1 MSESITPLIIAS
13 YNGFVSICRILIT
26 IGHADVN
33 QQDNTQKS
41 ALLLASYA
49 GHIDV
54 MAELIEHGASLNTLD
69 QYGWSSLMLA
79 AYAGKLE
86 ACKLLLAQ
94 GADPHI
100 KTANGKNARSLSW
113 DAGHKYISV
122 YISKFLTRA
131 NNGSS
136 SSTGPGSSMSPRTL
150 IPQMLPQ
157 VTRSPSRKTHSP
169 APSLPS
175 VPEEGIEEGH
185 IGTQRSF
192 SAQNSTISRQ
202 SMLSPRI
209 NARRPLP
216 IVATPVST
224 MRLGEEEPVSPI
236 PTAVASGRLSTI
248 FNSPNES
255 DINSLEDCG
264 QNEVSSA
271 SASELASAS
280 QACDRSGIVPTMLP
294 MEASATNAPEN
305 DKQTQRASAIQ
316 AMKPTQ
322 IYKIIRRRIV
332 PRYGSRQLHF
342 SPEDQPETAIP
353 HVRIQGPSCNSLSER
368 IKETD
373 MEDSLNRRVLRQQQ
387 STEQSR
393 NRTWTFLSLIV
404 SCCCPAKVFPRTWS
418 KDRRQNWR
426 EKLTLGV
433 MVAGLSLAF
442 GLLILGLPLITCR
455 PRSIHNVSLSGFAK
469 LYGNSSQGVDSGQLM
484 AIRGSV
490 YNVGSIF
497 LDGRHPSA
505 AGSNTQ
511 GSLNSFVD
519 AHFGAD
525 ISYLF
530 VPMELV
536 NTCDLFGAASNF
548 GKCSPSSVNHCH
560 QMQTSQ
566 YLLQNIIRR
575 DIRIAFRWI
584 DIQDMTSQGRSI
596 FVYDGSVFEVTDYLA
611 QAANTS
617 ITVAEKTRM
626 DWIRGLVG
634 KDATLMVQRQADR
647 KNLSNC
653 FQGFFKLGELSGQT
667 TGCITSIVIDIL
679 TLSIL
684 MLITTMRLA
693 SALVYQWI
701 FSKPLPESGKGS
713 SDLAPSTEANSES
726 HVLMLVTCRAD
737 DTKDHIKA
745 TLDALALSDYDDNRK
760 LLMVITDATV
770 DSIGNLGRA
779 SQSCLNLMDSLSTSE
794 SEKRKELGVNLGPEP
809 DTDPIPIDGIQR
821 SNDEPTLDDMK
832 IHSGHYTVDS
842 RRVPYILIIRP
853 SRHFSQ
859 TNNGDWQKKRL
870 VIRWLYRICFNKPMS
885 AFEFTLFEK
894 VRTLNRHGP
903 GLFDLLLTT
912 KVGSMCGQQTIRHM
926 VDALEHNERVLG
938 VSGHCL
944 INNGT
949 QNWVTRIQDYENH
962 LSMQFSS
969 TFESMLGAIQCLPSQ
984 LSLIRIK
991 IKRPVEYQSSNK
1003 KLSKRPSGDASVISS
1018 SDDEGDDNE
1027 YGPRGGNGMVAKP
1040 RKSVD
1045 SGQFQYCIP
1054 ILVHP
1059 EVVSSFVGHKTRT
1072 THEQAVVQDEGESR
1086 YLTGLLHKSF
1096 PDRRVMYLPHA
1107 TYSIAA
1113 TSDFWAYIEGQR
1125 RIMISS
1131 FHSVWIQIW
1140 SQDLRGIFCCSINF
1154 LAFLEWIY
1162 LVLLPA
1168 VVVMSWI
1175 VVVVLVVG
1183 SVTDV
1188 GALYSLPTVLAL
1200 VLLLSVTVPQ
1210 PVMGICLGRR
1220 SFMLNLVGVCLLL
1233 ITTPFK
1239 CLTIAVYA
1247 YRLYEPDSSTLEDSE
1262 PSTIQPLQEVVTR
1275 SASHRTLRHWAEWS
1289 LMSRMDQEQTLEQQ
1303 KLKKHD
1309 TLKQK
1314 WTEVF
1319 EDPNLNLES
1328 LKARAISQDSNLG
1341 RDGIRS
1347 VCWKVYLSC
1356 LPSLEIS
1363 TWRFAMEKER
1373 ESYVELRKKYIRA
1386 IGGDEGPEPDLE
1398 VNNPLSLAED
1408 SPWQQF
1414 FVDTELRKIIK
1425 QDVDRTLPDND
1436 YFRSE
1441 KVQEQLNDILF
1452 IYCKIN
1458 HDVSYRQGMH
1468 ELVAYI
1474 LWVVSSES
1482 LDINSEPE
1490 IKSDLSLEVMKTVLD
1505 SNYIEHDTFALFS
1518 SLMSRAK
1525 PWYEFSDEGGASR
1538 RPKPNMNSNTLPF
1551 GRSETPE
1558 PPAGK
1563 QTPVIEWSMKIFHY
1577 LERVDNELFL
1587 HLKSLEIQPQLF
1599 GIRWFRLLFGREFP
1613 MEDALILWDGIFAKD
1628 PSLNICI
1635 FIGLALLLRIKDD
1648 LLQEDFAGCLH
1659 KLMRYP
1665 PVKDV
1670 QLFISQA
1677 LSLQRMPNAA
1687 GGQEV
1692 IRQNYAL
1699 AGKPLPALPPLGAD
1713 ADQGSH
1719 NHQQQYKRDG
1729 SSSPYTRQ
1737 SNQLHY
1743 NQPGHNDQSKS
1754 QILSFPGNG
1763 GFAQHLPPAALD
1775 AIKPVAE
1782 GFVHA
1787 TKNVLESKGG
1797 AALNKAINDMKKNT
1811 QSYIRKVNAPVPATP
1826 SSSFPPML
1834 DQVISSSGRVTP
1846 SSQPVH
1852 HPPKHQGASNNDTNS
1867 SSSNNNSSGSVGHSP
1882 DNQFQVQLGQIV
1894 AKALAILEAEFVS
1907 PANSDDSSKVK
1918 GKDETNE
1925 VRAPSKAALAA
1936 ISGLEHVRDVLLGST
1951 RDVDPLVIE
1960 SGMLESSA
1968 IAATSHIN
1976 TRDAA
1981 QSGTKIAPS
1990 PLNPSS
1996 NSQTL
2001 GTSPVSQRKPINA
2014 VAVTAKTISP
2024 SSTIISSSPVRSSI
2038 EIPRDARTPSRTSN
2052 YTTGAAAIS
2061 SEHEH
2066 PVTERYVPTPP
2077 PPVPTPKPFS
2087 FDDLIEDTIPTTA
2100 RSTSPLPGS
2109 KGAGSS
2115 ALASKV
2121 KSPRSSLANS
2131 QFSWMLSDEGT
2142 ATSTGSTAATS
2153 FSTHSPVSKSDL
2165 FSSSIAS
2172 PSHRVKIDPLAGSIS
2187 KPGGS
2192 GMPVT
2197 GSGLTSISNQQLQ
2210 EDDPLR
2216 L

>member
-1 MSESITPLIIAS
+1 
-13 YNGFVSICRILIT
+13 
-26 IGHADVN
+26 
-33 QQDNTQKS
+33 
-41 ALLLASYA
+41 
-49 GHIDV
+49 
-54 MAELIEHGASLNTLD
+54 
-69 QYGWSSLMLA
+69 
-79 AYAGKLE
+79 
-86 ACKLLLAQ
+86 
-94 GADPHI
+94 
-100 KTANGKNARSLSW
+100 
-113 DAGHKYISV
+113 
-122 YISKFLTRA
+122 
-131 NNGSS
+131 
-136 SSTGPGSSMSPRTL
+136 
-150 IPQMLPQ
+150 
-157 VTRSPSRKTHSP
+157 
-169 APSLPS
+169 
-175 VPEEGIEEGH
+175 
-185 IGTQRSF
+185 
-192 SAQNSTISRQ
+192 
-202 SMLSPRI
+202 
-209 NARRPLP
+209 
-216 IVATPVST
+216 
-224 MRLGEEEPVSPI
+224 
-236 PTAVASGRLSTI
+236 
-248 FNSPNES
+248 
-255 DINSLEDCG
+255 
-264 QNEVSSA
+264 
-271 SASELASAS
+271 
-280 QACDRSGIVPTMLP
+280 
-294 MEASATNAPEN
+294 
-305 DKQTQRASAIQ
+305 
-316 AMKPTQ
+316 
-322 IYKIIRRRIV
+322 
-332 PRYGSRQLHF
+332 
-342 SPEDQPETAIP
+342 
-353 HVRIQGPSCNSLSER
+353 
-368 IKETD
+368 
-373 MEDSLNRRVLRQQQ
+373 
-387 STEQSR
+387 
-393 NRTWTFLSLIV
+393 
-404 SCCCPAKVFPRTWS
+404 
-418 KDRRQNWR
+418 
-426 EKLTLGV
+426 
-433 MVAGLSLAF
+433 
-442 GLLILGLPLITCR
+442 
-455 PRSIHNVSLSGFAK
+455 
-469 LYGNSSQGVDSGQLM
+469 
-484 AIRGSV
+484 
-490 YNVGSIF
+490 
-497 LDGRHPSA
+497 
-505 AGSNTQ
+505 
-511 GSLNSFVD
+511 
-519 AHFGAD
+519 
-525 ISYLF
+525 
-530 VPMELV
+530 
-536 NTCDLFGAASNF
+536 
-548 GKCSPSSVNHCH
+548 
-560 QMQTSQ
+560 
-566 YLLQNIIRR
+566 
-575 DIRIAFRWI
+575 
-584 DIQDMTSQGRSI
+584 
-596 FVYDGSVFEVTDYLA
+596 
-611 QAANTS
+611 
-617 ITVAEKTRM
+617 
-626 DWIRGLVG
+626 
-634 KDATLMVQRQADR
+634 
-647 KNLSNC
+647 
-653 FQGFFKLGELSGQT
+653 
-667 TGCITSIVIDIL
+667 
-679 TLSIL
+679 
-684 MLITTMRLA
+684 MRLA
-693 SALVYQWI
+693 SALIYQWI
-701 FSKPLPESGKGS
+701 FLKPLPESGKGS
-713 SDLAPSTEANSES
+713 SDLAHSAEANSRS

-760 LLMVITDATV
+760 LLMVITDDTV

-779 SQSCLNLMDSLSTSE
+779 SQSCLDLMDSLSTSG
-794 SEKRKELGVNLGPEP
+794 SEKRKEFGVNLGPEP
-809 DTDPIPIDGIQR
+809 DTDPISIAGIQR
-821 SNDEPTLDDMK
+821 SNDGPTLD
-832 IHSGHYTVDS
+832 
-842 RRVPYILIIRP
+842 
-853 SRHFSQ
+853 
-859 TNNGDWQKKRL
+859 
-870 VIRWLYRICFNKPMS
+870 
-885 AFEFTLFEK
+885 
-894 VRTLNRHGP
+894 VRTLNCHGP
-903 GLFDLLLTT
+903 GLFDLLLMT
-912 KVGSMCGQQTIRHM
+912 KVGSVCGQQTIRHM
-926 VDALEHNERVLG
+926 VGALEHNERVLG

-949 QNWVTRIQDYENH
+949 QNWVTRVQDYENH

-969 TFESMLGAIQCLPSQ
+969 TFESMLGAIQCLPSE

-991 IKRPVEYQSSNK
+991 IKRSVEYQSSNE
-1003 KLSKRPSGDASVISS
+1003 KLSERPSDDAPAISS
-1018 SDDEGDDNE
+1018 LGDEGDDNE
-1027 YGPRGGNGMVAKP
+1027 YGPRGSSGMVAKP

-1045 SGQFQYCIP
+1045 SGRLQYCIP

-1059 EVVSSFVGHKTRT
+1059 EVVFSFVGHKTRT

-1086 YLTGLLHKSF
+1086 YLTGLLHKAF
-1096 PDRRVMYLPHA
+1096 PDRRVMYLSHA
-1107 TYSIAA
+1107 TYSIAV
-1113 TSDFWAYIEGQR
+1113 TPDFWAYIEGQR
-1125 RIMISS
+1125 RIMI
-1131 FHSVWIQIW
+1131 
-1140 SQDLRGIFCCSINF
+1140 
-1154 LAFLEWIY
+1154 
-1162 LVLLPA
+1162 
-1168 VVVMSWI
+1168 
-1175 VVVVLVVG
+1175 
-1183 SVTDV
+1183 
-1188 GALYSLPTVLAL
+1188 
-1200 VLLLSVTVPQ
+1200 
-1210 PVMGICLGRR
+1210 
-1220 SFMLNLVGVCLLL
+1220 
-1233 ITTPFK
+1233 K
-1239 CLTIAVYA
+1239 
-1247 YRLYEPDSSTLEDSE
+1247 PDSSTLEDSE
-1262 PSTIQPLQEVVTR
+1262 TSAIQPLQGVVTR

-1289 LMSRMDQEQTLEQQ
+1289 SASRVDREPTLEQQ

-1328 LKARAISQDSNLG
+1328 LKARAISQHSNLG

-1347 VCWKVYLSC
+1347 VCWKAYLSC
-1356 LPSLEIS
+1356 LPSVEIS
-1363 TWRFAMEKER
+1363 TWPLAMEKER

-1386 IGGDEGPEPDLE
+1386 IGGDEGSEPDLE

-1414 FVDTELRKIIK
+1414 FVDSELRKIIK

-1490 IKSDLSLEVMKTVLD
+1490 ITSDSSLEIMKTVLD

-1538 RPKPNMNSNTLPF
+1538 RLKSNMNNNTLPF

-1635 FIGLALLLRIKDD
+1635 FIGLALLLQIRDD

-1699 AGKPLPALPPLGAD
+1699 AGKPLPALPLLGAD

-1729 SSSPYTRQ
+1729 SSSPYARQ

-1743 NQPGHNDQSKS
+1743 SQPGHNDQSKS
-1754 QILSFPGNG
+1754 QILSFPSNG

-1811 QSYIRKVNAPVPATP
+1811 QSYIRKVNAPVPASP

-1852 HPPKHQGASNNDTNS
+1852 HPPKHQGASNNGINS
-1867 SSSNNNSSGSVGHSP
+1867 SGSGNNSRGSVGHSP
-1882 DNQFQVQLGQIV
+1882 DNQSQVQLGQII
-1894 AKALAILEAEFVS
+1894 AKALTILEAEFVS

-1918 GKDETNE
+1918 GKIETNE
-1925 VRAPSKAALAA
+1925 VKAPSKAALAA

-1960 SGMLESSA
+1960 SGMLESPA

-1996 NSQTL
+1996 DSQTL
-2001 GTSPVSQRKPINA
+2001 GTSPVTQRKPII
-2014 VAVTAKTISP
+2014 AVTAKTISP

-2061 SEHEH
+2061 SEHEP

-2087 FDDLIEDTIPTTA
+2087 FDDLIEDTIPTTT

-2109 KGAGSS
+2109 KGTGSS
-2115 ALASKV
+2115 ASTSKV

-2142 ATSTGSTAATS
+2142 ATSIGSTAATS

-2187 KPGGS
+2187 KPGGPGIS
-2192 GMPVT
+2192 VT

>member
-1 MSESITPLIIAS
+1 MEPGGFHGQGFSAGSDPDDSSFLETSSSTTTTATSTRRYSVAGVIRSIFHAVLVQDTEHLNHVLTSLSLDPNRIRDREGKTMLMVAATENKHHVLRYLLTLPTIDVDLQDEEGETALYQAAAAGSTECVQLLLLAGASASQGNEESITPLIIAS

-49 GHIDV
+49 GHADV
-54 MAELIEHGASLNTLD
+54 MAELVEHGASLNTLD

-86 ACKLLLAQ
+86 ACKLLLTQ

-113 DAGHKYISV
+113 DAGHKSISV
-122 YISKFLTRA
+122 FISKFLTRA

-136 SSTGPGSSMSPRTL
+136 SSSGPGSSMSSRTL

-157 VTRSPSRKTHSP
+157 APRSPSRRTHSP

-185 IGTQRSF
+185 FGTQRSF

-209 NARRPLP
+209 NARRPPP
-216 IVATPVST
+216 IVATPVSA
-224 MRLGEEEPVSPI
+224 MRLDEEEPVSPI

-255 DINSLEDCG
+255 DINSLEDCD
-264 QNEVSSA
+264 QNEASSA
-271 SASELASAS
+271 SASASAS
-280 QACDRSGIVPTMLP
+280 ASLARERSRSIPTILPTEVP
-294 MEASATNAPEN
+294 ATNTPEN
-305 DKQTQRASAIQ
+305 DKLMQQAKTTQTRTIQ

-322 IYKIIRRRIV
+322 VYKISRQGII
-332 PRYGSRQLHF
+332 PRYGSRQLYF
-342 SPEDQPETAIP
+342 SPEDQPETAVP
-353 HVRIQGPSCNSLSER
+353 HVRIQGRPSNSLSER
-368 IKETD
+368 VKEMD
-373 MEDSLNRRVLRQQQ
+373 MEDSLDRRVLRHQLL
-387 STEQSR
+387 TEQSR
-393 NRTWTFLSLIV
+393 NRVWAFLSLMV
-404 SCCCPAKVFPRTWS
+404 TCCCPAKVFPRTWT

-426 EKLTLGV
+426 ERLTLGV

-442 GLLILGLPLITCR
+442 GFLVLGLPLVTCR
-455 PRSIHNVSLSGFAK
+455 SRSIQNVSLSGFATH
-469 LYGNSSQGVDSGQLM
+469 YGNSSQGVDSGQLM

-490 YNVGSIF
+490 YNVEAIF
-497 LDGRHPSA
+497 LDGRHPSV

-519 AHFGAD
+519 AHFGTD
-525 ISYLF
+525 ISSLF

-536 NTCDLFGAASNF
+536 NTCELFGAATNF

-566 YLLQNIIRR
+566 YLLQDIARR
-575 DIRIAFRWI
+575 DIRITFQWI
-584 DIQDMTSQGRSI
+584 DIQEMASQGRSI

-617 ITVAEKTRM
+617 ITFAEKTRM

-634 KDATLMVQRQADR
+634 KDATPMVQRQSDR
-647 KNLSNC
+647 QNLSNC

-667 TGCITSIVIDIL
+667 TGCLASIVIDIL

-684 MLITTMRLA
+684 MLITIMRLA

-713 SDLAPSTEANSES
+713 DLASSTEANSKS
-726 HVLMLVTCRAD
+726 HVLMLVTCRAN
-737 DTKDHIKA
+737 DTKENIKA
-745 TLDALALSDYDDNRK
+745 TLDALALADYDDNRK

-770 DSIGNLGRA
+770 DGTGNLSQA
-779 SQSCLNLMDSLSTSE
+779 SQSCLSFMDSLSTSG
-794 SEKRKELGVNLGPEP
+794 SEKRKELGVSLGPEP
-809 DTDPIPIDGIQR
+809 DIDPISIDGIQR
-821 SNDEPTLDDMK
+821 SNDEPTMDGAR
-832 IHSGHYTVDS
+832 IHSGHYIVDS
-842 RRVPYILIIRP
+842 RRVPYILIIHP
-853 SRHFSQ
+853 SQQFSQ
-859 TNNGDWQKKRL
+859 TNNGAWQKKRL
-870 VIRWLYRICFNKPMS
+870 VIRWLYRICFNKPIS
-885 AFEFTLFEK
+885 ALEFTLFEK
-894 VRTLNRHGP
+894 VRRLNHHGP

-912 KVGSMCGQQTIRHM
+912 KIGSVCGRRSMRRM
-926 VDALEHNERVLG
+926 VDVLERNERVLG

-969 TFESMLGAIQCLPSQ
+969 TFESTLGAIQCLPSQ
-984 LSLIRIK
+984 FSLIRIK
-991 IKRPVEYQSSNK
+991 IKRSVEYQGSNNR
-1003 KLSKRPSGDASVISS
+1003 LSKRPSGDASAISS
-1018 SDDEGDDNE
+1018 SDDDGDDNE
-1027 YGPRGGNGMVAKP
+1027 YGAGGGSGMVAK
-1040 RKSVD
+1040 RRRSVD
-1045 SGQFQYCIP
+1045 SERFQYCIP
-1054 ILVHP
+1054 VLAHP

-1072 THEQAVVQDEGESR
+1072 THEQAVVQDEES
-1086 YLTGLLHKSF
+1086 
-1096 PDRRVMYLPHA
+1096 
-1107 TYSIAA
+1107 
-1113 TSDFWAYIEGQR
+1113 
-1125 RIMISS
+1125 
-1131 FHSVWIQIW
+1131 
-1140 SQDLRGIFCCSINF
+1140 
-1154 LAFLEWIY
+1154 
-1162 LVLLPA
+1162 
-1168 VVVMSWI
+1168 
-1175 VVVVLVVG
+1175 
-1183 SVTDV
+1183 
-1188 GALYSLPTVLAL
+1188 
-1200 VLLLSVTVPQ
+1200 
-1210 PVMGICLGRR
+1210 
-1220 SFMLNLVGVCLLL
+1220 
-1233 ITTPFK
+1233 
-1239 CLTIAVYA
+1239 
-1247 YRLYEPDSSTLEDSE
+1247 DSSTFENPAVNKIEDPE

-1289 LMSRMDQEQTLEQQ
+1289 SMNRMEQEPKQEQQRLE
-1303 KLKKHD
+1303 
-1309 TLKQK
+1309 QK

-1328 LKARAISQDSNLG
+1328 LKARAISQHSNLG

-1363 TWRFAMEKER
+1363 TWPFAMTKER
-1373 ESYVELRKKYIRA
+1373 ESYVGLRKKYIRA
-1386 IGGDEGPEPDLE
+1386 IGSDEGPEPDLE

-1414 FVDTELRKIIK
+1414 FVDSELRKIIK

-1468 ELVAYI
+1468 ELVAHI

-1482 LDINSEPE
+1482 LDVNSEPG
-1490 IKSDLSLEVMKTVLD
+1490 ITSYSSLEVMKTVLD

-1538 RPKPNMNSNTLPF
+1538 RLKPNMNSHTQPF
-1551 GRSETPE
+1551 GRSEAPE

-1563 QTPVIEWSMKIFHY
+1563 QTPVIEWSMKIFRY
-1577 LERVDNELFL
+1577 LERVDNELFV

-1613 MEDALILWDGIFAKD
+1613 MDDVLSLWDGIFAKD

-1635 FIGLALLLRIKDD
+1635 FIGLALLLRIRDD

-1687 GGQEV
+1687 GGQEI
-1692 IRQNYAL
+1692 IRQNYTL

-1719 NHQQQYKRDG
+1719 NHQQQYNRDG
-1729 SSSPYTRQ
+1729 SPSPYARQ
-1737 SNQLHY
+1737 SNHQQQHY
-1743 NQPGHNDQSKS
+1743 SQPGHNDQSKS

-1763 GFAQHLPPAALD
+1763 GFVQHLPPAALD

-1811 QSYIRKVNAPVPATP
+1811 QSYIRKVNAPVPTSPTP
-1826 SSSFPPML
+1826 SFPPMF
-1834 DQVISSSGRVTP
+1834 DQAISSGGRLIA

-1852 HPPKHQGASNNDTNS
+1852 HPPKHQGTSSNGVSSNS
-1867 SSSNNNSSGSVGHSP
+1867 SGNNSGGSVGHSP

-1894 AKALAILEAEFVS
+1894 AKALVILEAELVS

-1918 GKDETNE
+1918 EKSETAE
-1925 VRAPSKAALAA
+1925 ARIPSKAALAA
-1936 ISGLEHVRDVLLGST
+1936 ISGLEHVRDVLLGSA

-1960 SGMLESSA
+1960 SGMLESPA
-1968 IAATSHIN
+1968 ITATSDIN

-1981 QSGTKIAPS
+1981 QSGAKIPPS
-1990 PLNPSS
+1990 ALKPSS
-1996 NSQTL
+1996 DSQTL
-2001 GTSPVSQRKPINA
+2001 GTSPATQRKPINA

-2024 SSTIISSSPVRSSI
+2024 GPVVSSSPVRSSF
-2038 EIPRDARTPSRTSN
+2038 EMPRDARTPSRTSSH
-2052 YTTGAAAIS
+2052 TSGAVAIGS
-2061 SEHEH
+2061 SEHE
-2066 PVTERYVPTPP
+2066 PSVTERYVPTPP
-2077 PPVPTPKPFS
+2077 PPAPAPKPFS
-2087 FDDLIEDTIPTTA
+2087 FDDLIEDTIPSAA

-2109 KGAGSS
+2109 RGAGAS

-2121 KSPRSSLANS
+2121 KSPRSSLAHS

-2142 ATSTGSTAATS
+2142 ASSAGSAAVTSVMGGSLSSTS
-2153 FSTHSPVSKSDL
+2153 ISTQSSISKSDL
-2165 FSSSIAS
+2165 FSSSITS

-2187 KPGGS
+2187 KHGGS
-2192 GMPVT
+2192 GMSVT
-2197 GSGLTSISNQQLQ
+2197 GSGLASISNQQLQ